1 MVDNYKELEGVVPV
15 VNKYKQLEG
24 VVPVISKLKVDKCK
38 P

>member
-1 MVDNYKELEGVVPV
+1 MVNNYKELEEVVPV